1 MKKTTQKTKY
11 KAALRHLDFCI
22 STHENKD
29 GLERL
34 LHSIADDK
42 RYAGAN
48 IYIADSARQL
58 DRTYYKKLRTQ
69 LGEAGL
75 ITRMKIHH
83 VPYKANLAV
92 SRNYLA
98 SVSPSKYKLFL
109 CDEDIITKK
118 TDLFKMIAV
127 LDGNK
132 AIGVVGGAIIT
143 DGKTDF
149 PEGDGKTLEANGVNF
164 QKTPTLNEFVIV
176 KKDLLKYVRYN
187 PDSENPHR
195 TFCSEVKRAP
205 FEMVVVETS
214 IKRVALENN
223 NQNNNDESENKA
235 PDGAGNGSPSKST
248 IQSENGGDAGGGNS
262 SPGRKDEE
270 SKDKPTGGRQ
280 GRSGA

>member
-1 MKKTTQKTKY
+1 
-11 KAALRHLDFCI
+11 LDFCI

-58 DRTYYKKLRTQ
+58 DRTYYKKLRTE
-69 LGEAGL
+69 LGDAGL

-98 SVSPSKYKLFL
+98 SVTPSKYKLFL
-109 CDEDIITKK
+109 CDEDIITEK

-149 PEGDGKTLEANGVNF
+149 PEGDGKTLEANGVDF
-164 QKTPTLNEFVIV
+164 QKTPTLNEFVAV
-176 KKDLLKYVRYN
+176 KKDLLQYVKYN
-187 PDSENPHR
+187 PDADNPNR
-195 TFCSEVKRAP
+195 VFCSGVKKAP

-214 IKRVALENN
+214 IERGKLTKEDNSN
-223 NQNNNDESENKA
+223 SNNDQGNDTKT
-235 PDGAGNGSPSKST
+235 DGANTGSPAEPNVPN
-248 IQSENGGDAGGGNS
+248 QDGGERGGSDSVRG
-262 SPGRKDEE
+262 GKDEE
-270 SKDKPTGGRQ
+270 KQDPATGGRQ
-280 GRSGA
+280 SGSGARPVQGKSD

>member
-1 MKKTTQKTKY
+1 
-11 KAALRHLDFCI
+11 
-22 STHENKD
+22 
-29 GLERL
+29 
-34 LHSIADDK
+34 
-42 RYAGAN
+42 
-48 IYIADSARQL
+48 
-58 DRTYYKKLRTQ
+58 
-69 LGEAGL
+69 
-75 ITRMKIHH
+75 
-83 VPYKANLAV
+83 
-92 SRNYLA
+92 
-98 SVSPSKYKLFL
+98 
-109 CDEDIITKK
+109 
-118 TDLFKMIAV
+118 MIAV